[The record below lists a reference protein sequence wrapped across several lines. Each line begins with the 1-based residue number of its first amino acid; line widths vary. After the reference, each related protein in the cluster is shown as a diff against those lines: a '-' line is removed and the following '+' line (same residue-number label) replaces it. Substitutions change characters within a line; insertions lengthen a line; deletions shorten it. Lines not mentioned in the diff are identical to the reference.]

1 MSSDRFDS
9 LDKYYKQL
17 NFFDLICTIL
27 FWLNASISILIFFTN
42 GYQMWREILTFLF
55 IFTTVIFFIADNY
68 LSIYLIPSVES
79 KRRVHLISKSLDV
92 PLDYEI
98 TQKYY
103 NNEIEPSIRKLGAH
117 IFENSLFAKEV
128 TRRMCSIERKKILIY
143 AAIWILSLVVRTVDL
158 EFIAIISQTLFT
170 STLLTKWLKLEYLRI
185 KNEQIY
191 NCLYDLFLLQRDEE
205 NARLSAKFL
214 DCFVSYEAAKAYSG
228 IKQSSKIFFE
238 INDTYTEEWERIK
251 EKLDIK

>member
-1 MSSDRFDS
+1 MSNERVDS

-17 NFFDLICTIL
+17 NFFDLTCTVL
-27 FWLNASISILIFFTN
+27 FWLNASISILLLFVN
-42 GYQMWREILTFLF
+42 GYQMWREILTYLF
-55 IFTTVIFFIADNY
+55 IVTTVIFFIADNY
-68 LSIYLIPSVES
+68 LSIYLIPTVEG

-103 NNEIEPSIRKLGAH
+103 NNEIEPSITKLGAH

-128 TRRMCSIERKKILIY
+128 TARMCSIERKKILIY
-143 AAIWILSLVVRTVDL
+143 AAIWILSLAVRTVDL
-158 EFIAIISQTLFT
+158 EFVSIISQTLFA

-191 NCLYDLFLLQRDEE
+191 NCLYDLFLLKRYND
-205 NARLSAKFL
+205 NTRLSAKIL

-228 IKQSSKIFFE
+228 IKQSSKIFFK
-238 INDTYTEEWERIK
+238 INDTYTEEWELIK

>member
-1 MSSDRFDS
+1 MSGERIDS

-17 NFFDLICTIL
+17 NFIDLVCTVL
-27 FWLNASISILIFFTN
+27 FWLNASVSILIFFLN
-42 GYQMWREILTFLF
+42 GYQVVREVLTYVF
-55 IFTTVIFFIADNY
+55 IVTTVMFFIADNY
-68 LSIYLIPSVES
+68 LSIYLIPSVEG

-103 NNEIEPSIRKLGAH
+103 NNDIEPSITKLGAH

-128 TRRMCSIERKKILIY
+128 TVRMCSIERRKILFY
-143 AAIWILSLVVRTVDL
+143 AAIWIVSLTIRTVDL
-158 EFIAIISQTLFT
+158 EFIAIISQTLFA

-191 NCLYDLFLLQRDEE
+191 NCLYDLFLLRRD
-205 NARLSAKFL
+205 NDDARLSAKFL

-251 EKLDIK
+251 EKLEIK

>member
-1 MSSDRFDS
+1 MSERIDS

-17 NFFDLICTIL
+17 NIVDLVCTIL
-27 FWLNASISILIFFTN
+27 FWLNALVSILVFFLN
-42 GYQMWREILTFLF
+42 EYPAVRDCLTYFF
-55 IFTTVIFFIADNY
+55 IVTTVMFFIADNFI
-68 LSIYLIPSVES
+68 SIYLIPTIEG

-92 PLDYEI
+92 PLDNEI
-98 TQKYY
+98 TNKYY
-103 NNEIEPSIRKLGAH
+103 NNDLEPSILKLGAH

-128 TRRMCSIERKKILIY
+128 TSGMCIKERGKILIY
-143 AAIWILSLVVRTVDL
+143 VLIWFSALLLRTIDL
-158 EFIAIISQTLFT
+158 EFISIISQTLFA
-170 STLLTKWLKLEYLRI
+170 STLLTKWLKLECLRS

-191 NCLYDLFLLQRDEE
+191 QCLYDLFLLHKEG
-205 NARLSAKFL
+205 NVSKLSAKFL

-251 EKLDIK
+251 ENLDIK